1 MNQSRVRRRAKGAAP
16 GGGAP
21 EECLLQIG
29 GLAGA
34 TAWEKVSAELGMH
47 RVKECGSIQR
57 GLEKLLCHMH
67 ISKLPLMDNP
77 WILFPSQNISFST
90 SEPLDLTAWA
100 SGTCSPP
107 ALLGFPHGS
116 DGEAF
121 TPVLQWF
128 TRQAFG
134 EPLAGL

>member
-47 RVKECGSIQR
+47 RVKECGSIQEC
-57 GLEKLLCHMH
+57 GKVA
-67 ISKLPLMDNP
+67 LPHAHLK
-77 WILFPSQNISFST
+77 T
-90 SEPLDLTAWA
+90 
-100 SGTCSPP
+100 
-107 ALLGFPHGS
+107 
-116 DGEAF
+116 
-121 TPVLQWF
+121 TPY
-128 TRQAFG
+128 G
-134 EPLAGL
+134 